1 MRRAGHVLTKRRA
14 GAARKS

>member
-14 GAARKS
+14 GVARKA